1 MDVIRGTEADSR
13 RRPRVRVVA
22 CAIGAA
28 MLLVG
33 GAVGC
38 SSRGAHARMSA
49 GEIEDR
55 LEDEFPVGSP
65 RAAVMAE
72 LLRRGAS
79 YDAPLPLEE
88 PAGWTTLRV
97 YLEQPWWAGL
107 RWATTYEKTKAW
119 ADMLF
124 DEAEVLQEVQA
135 EVREQTW

>member
-1 MDVIRGTEADSR
+1 MGCGRGAR
-13 RRPRVRVVA
+13 RLWA
-22 CAIGAA
+22 AAAIGTGA
-28 MLLVG
+28 LGLGLG
-33 GAVGC
+33 GGC

-49 GEIEDR
+49 GEIERR
-55 LEDEFPVGSP
+55 LEDEFPIGSP

-97 YLEQPWWAGL
+97 YMEQPWWAGL
-107 RWATTYEKTKAW
+107 EWAATYEKTKAW

-135 EVREQTW
+135 EVREQRW

>member
-1 MDVIRGTEADSR
+1 
-13 RRPRVRVVA
+13 
-22 CAIGAA
+22 
-28 MLLVG
+28 
-33 GAVGC
+33 
-38 SSRGAHARMSA
+38 MSA
-49 GEIEDR
+49 GEIERR
-55 LEDEFPVGSP
+55 LEAEFPLGSP

-97 YLEQPWWAGL
+97 YMEQPWWAGL
-107 RWATTYEKTKAW
+107 EWAATYEKTKAW

-124 DEAEVLQEVQA
+124 DEGEVLQAIQA